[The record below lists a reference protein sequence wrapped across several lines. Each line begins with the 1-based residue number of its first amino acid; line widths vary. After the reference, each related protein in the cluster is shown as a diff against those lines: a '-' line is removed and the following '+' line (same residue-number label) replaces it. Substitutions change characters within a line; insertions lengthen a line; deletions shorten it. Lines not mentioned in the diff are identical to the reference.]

1 MEKQQRQV
9 KFLLSPNHLLYATI
23 IAEILGEMEFWSQPL
38 QLYFPLNKHTYSG
51 KKANKTFWRDTI
63 YTPM

>member
-23 IAEILGEMEFWSQPL
+23 IAEILGEMEFWSQ
-38 QLYFPLNKHTYSG
+38 LYFPLNKHTYSG
-51 KKANKTFWRDTI
+51 KKTNKTFWRDTI